1 MNRNGRLKRRVLI
14 AVAGGALVAVATF
27 VAVRAQPPTPQRGGG
42 AGGGGAAQQGPAAL
56 PGIHWTEEQLKAA
69 VAPLRAGR
77 KLTPRSWPNGAK
89 VAVCVSFD
97 IDNESPALARGNTD
111 PDLSA
116 MSDTEFGSKEGLP
129 RILRILDQRSIPASF
144 YIPAVSNILAP
155 EMVTAIQ
162 KSGRHEIG
170 LHGWIHEPVATLNN
184 AAEEERLLKQSIDYF
199 TKVAGKKPVGS
210 RTGGWAISPYT
221 IGIEQ
226 KLGLLYDSSMM
237 AMDEPYEINAN
248 GKPTGLVELPVTW
261 VQDDAPYFSRTGAL
275 PSPELIF
282 AVYKDEFD
290 MAYQEGTMVMLTMHP
305 HVSGRRSR
313 AVHLA
318 KLLDYMKSKPGV
330 WFATGEQI
338 ANYVKQQGSKTH

>member
-1 MNRNGRLKRRVLI
+1 MKSRQLLHGKGLVT
-14 AVAGGALVAVATF
+14 VAIVAVVMTAMF
-27 VAVRAQPPTPQRGGG
+27 AGVRAQRPAAQPESTAR
-42 AGGGGAAQQGPAAL
+42 GAAEL
-56 PGIHWTEEQLKAA
+56 PGIKWSEEQLKQA
-69 VAPLRAGR
+69 VTPLRAGR
-77 KLTPRSWPNGAK
+77 KLTPKSWPNGAK

-97 IDNESPALARGNTD
+97 IDNESPALARGNVN

-116 MSDTEFGSKEGLP
+116 MSDTEFGATEGLP
-129 RILRILDQRSIPASF
+129 RILRILDSRGIPASF

-155 EMVTAIQ
+155 DMVKQIM
-162 KSGRHEIG
+162 KSGHHEIA
-170 LHGWIHEPVATLNN
+170 LHGWIHEPVVTLNN
-184 AAEEERLLKQSIDYF
+184 GPEEERLLKQAIDYF
-199 TKVAGKKPVGS
+199 TRVTGKKPVGS

-237 AMDEPYEINAN
+237 AMDEPYDILAN
-248 GKPTGLVELPVTW
+248 GKSTGLIELPVTW
-261 VQDDAPYFSRTGAL
+261 VQDDAPYFSRQGAL

-282 AVYKDEFD
+282 NVYRDEFD
-290 MAYQEGTMVMLTMHP
+290 MAYQEGTMLMLTMHP

-338 ANYVKQQGSKTH
+338 ANYVKQQTTKTH

>member
-1 MNRNGRLKRRVLI
+1 MTSRIVARAGA
-14 AVAGGALVAVATF
+14 AVGGTLVTVALAT
-27 VAVRAQPPTPQRGGG
+27 VGAQPPEGGGRGG
-42 AGGGGAAQQGPAAL
+42 PASL
-56 PGIHWTEEQLKAA
+56 PGIRWSEDQIKQA

-77 KLTPRSWPNGAK
+77 KLTPKSWPNNAR

-97 IDNESPALARGNTD
+97 IDNESPALARGNTN

-129 RILRILDQRSIPASF
+129 RILRILDQRGIPASF
-144 YIPAVSNILAP
+144 YIPAVSSIIAP
-155 EMVTAIQ
+155 EMIQAIQ
-162 KSGRHEIG
+162 KSGRHEIA
-170 LHGWIHEPVATLNN
+170 LHGWIHEPVASLLN

-199 TKVAGKKPVGS
+199 TRVTGKRPVGS

-237 AMDEPYEINAN
+237 AMDEPYELVAN
-248 GKPTGLVELPVTW
+248 GTPTGLVELPVTW
-261 VQDDAPYFSRTGAL
+261 VQDDAPYFGRTGAL

-282 AVYKDEFD
+282 NVYKDEFD
-290 MAYQEGTMVMLTMHP
+290 MAYEEHTMLMLTMHP

-318 KLLDYMKSKPGV
+318 KLLDYMKAKPGV
-330 WFATGEQI
+330 WFATAQQI
-338 ANYVKQQGSKTH
+338 AEYVKKGENATR

>member
-1 MNRNGRLKRRVLI
+1 MNRIQLPRLRNLVVVTGVAA
-14 AVAGGALVAVATF
+14 AVGMTF
-27 VAVRAQPPTPQRGGG
+27 VAMRAQPPGPQPGEGGR
-42 AGGGGAAQQGPAAL
+42 GPAAL
-56 PGIHWTEEQLKAA
+56 PGIRWTEDQLKQA
-69 VAPLRAGR
+69 VSPLRAGR
-77 KLTPRSWPNGAK
+77 KLTPKTWPNNAK

-97 IDNESPALARGNTD
+97 IDNESPALARGNVN

-116 MSDTEFGSKEGLP
+116 MSDTEFGATEGLP
-129 RILRILDQRSIPASF
+129 RILRILDQRGIPASF
-144 YIPAVSNILAP
+144 YIPAVSSILAP
-155 EMVTAIQ
+155 TMVTQIM
-162 KSGRHEIG
+162 KSGRHEIA
-170 LHGWIHEPVATLNN
+170 LHGWIHEPVVTLDD
-184 AAEEERLLKQSIDYF
+184 AAEEERLLKQAIDYF
-199 TKVAGKKPVGS
+199 TKATGKKPVGS

-237 AMDEPYEINAN
+237 AMDEPYELVAR
-248 GKPTGLVELPVTW
+248 GKNTGLIELPVTW
-261 VQDDAPYFSRTGAL
+261 VQDDAPYFGRAGAL

-290 MAYQEGTMVMLTMHP
+290 MAYEEGTMLMLTMHP

-330 WFATGEQI
+330 WFATGAQI
-338 ANYVKQQGSKTH
+338 ATYVKEQASKTH

>member
-1 MNRNGRLKRRVLI
+1 MTINRSQTGRLLLLVGGLLAF
-14 AVAGGALVAVATF
+14 AVTAVG
-27 VAVRAQPPTPQRGGG
+27 VRAQPPAQ
-42 AGGGGAAQQGPAAL
+42 GGGGTGPGAF
-56 PGIHWTEEQLKAA
+56 PGINWTEEQLKQA

-89 VAVCVSFD
+89 VAVCVTFD
-97 IDNESPALARGNTD
+97 VDNESPALARGNTN

-116 MSDTEFGSKEGLP
+116 MSDTEFGAKEGLP

-155 EMVTAIQ
+155 EIVKDIQ
-162 KSGRHEIG
+162 KSGRHEIA
-170 LHGWIHEPVATLNN
+170 LHGWIHESVAALNSQK
-184 AAEEERLLKQSIDYF
+184 EEERLLTQAVDYF
-199 TKVAGKKPVGS
+199 TKVTGKRPVGS

-221 IGIEQ
+221 IAIEQ
-226 KLGLLYDSSMM
+226 KLGMLYDSSMM
-237 AMDEPYEINAN
+237 AMDEPYELVAN

-261 VQDDAPYFSRTGAL
+261 VQDDAPYFGRTGAL

-282 AVYKDEFD
+282 NVYRDEFD
-290 MAYQEGTMVMLTMHP
+290 MAYEEGTMVMLTMHP

-318 KLLDYMKSKPGV
+318 KLLDYMKSKPNV
-330 WFATGEQI
+330 WFATAQQI
-338 ANYVKQQGSKTH
+338 AEYVKKTSAPSQ

>member
-1 MNRNGRLKRRVLI
+1 MNSRIGAKAGA
-14 AVAGGALVAVATF
+14 AVGALVTVALAT
-27 VAVRAQPPTPQRGGG
+27 AGAQPPEGGGRGG
-42 AGGGGAAQQGPAAL
+42 PSSL
-56 PGIHWTEEQLKAA
+56 PGIRWSEDQIKQAI
-69 VAPLRAGR
+69 APLRAGR
-77 KLTPRSWPNGAK
+77 KLTPKSWPNNAR

-97 IDNESPALARGNTD
+97 IDNESPALARGNTN

-129 RILRILDQRSIPASF
+129 RILRILDQRGIPASF
-144 YIPAVSNILAP
+144 YIPAVSSIIAP
-155 EMVTAIQ
+155 DMIQAIQ
-162 KSGRHEIG
+162 KSGRHEIA
-170 LHGWIHEPVATLNN
+170 LHGWIHEPVASLLN

-199 TKVAGKKPVGS
+199 TKVTGKRPVGS

-237 AMDEPYEINAN
+237 AMDEPYELVTN

-261 VQDDAPYFSRTGAL
+261 VQDDAPYFGRNGAL

-282 AVYKDEFD
+282 KVYKDEFD
-290 MAYQEGTMVMLTMHP
+290 MAYEERTMLMLTMHP

-318 KLLDYMKSKPGV
+318 KLLDYMKAKPGV
-330 WFATGEQI
+330 WFATAQQI
-338 ANYVKQQGSKTH
+338 AEYVKKGENVTR

>member
-1 MNRNGRLKRRVLI
+1 MKSMLSWTRTPMMLAAGVALI
-14 AVAGGALVAVATF
+14 ATAAIMIVH
-27 VAVRAQPPTPQRGGG
+27 AQPPPPQPGESGR
-42 AGGGGAAQQGPAAL
+42 GPAAL
-56 PGIHWTEEQLKAA
+56 PGINWSEEQLKQA

-77 KLTPRSWPNGAK
+77 KLTPKSWPNGAK

-97 IDNESPALARGNTD
+97 IDNESPALARGNIN

-116 MSDTEFGSKEGLP
+116 MSDTEFGATEGLP
-129 RILRILDQRSIPASF
+129 RILRILDQRGIPASF

-155 EMVTAIQ
+155 EMVTAIM
-162 KSGRHEIG
+162 KSGRHEIA
-170 LHGWIHEPVATLNN
+170 LHGWIHEPVVTLNN
-184 AAEEERLLKQSIDYF
+184 AAEEERLLKQAIDYF
-199 TKVAGKKPVGS
+199 TKVTGKRPVGS

-237 AMDEPYEINAN
+237 AMDEPYELVAN
-248 GKPTGLVELPVTW
+248 GKPTGLIELPVTW
-261 VQDDAPYFSRTGAL
+261 VQDDAPYFGRQGAL

-282 AVYKDEFD
+282 NVYRDEFD
-290 MAYQEGTMVMLTMHP
+290 LAYQEGTMVMLTMHP

-338 ANYVKQQGSKTH
+338 ATYVKQQAPKTH

>member
-1 MNRNGRLKRRVLI
+1 MNSRIVTK
-14 AVAGGALVAVATF
+14 AGAAIGGTF
-27 VAVRAQPPTPQRGGG
+27 VMVALATVAAQPPEGGGRGGP
-42 AGGGGAAQQGPAAL
+42 AGL
-56 PGIHWTEEQLKAA
+56 PGIRWTEDQIMQA

-77 KLTPRSWPNGAK
+77 KLTPKSWPDNAR

-97 IDNESPALARGNTD
+97 IDNESPALARGNTN

-116 MSDTEFGSKEGLP
+116 MSDTEFGSREGLP
-129 RILRILDQRSIPASF
+129 RILRILDQRGIPASF
-144 YIPAVSNILAP
+144 YIPAVSSIIAP
-155 EMVTAIQ
+155 EMIQAIQ
-162 KSGRHEIG
+162 KSGRHEIA
-170 LHGWIHEPVATLNN
+170 LHGWIHEPVASLLNG
-184 AAEEERLLKQSIDYF
+184 AEEERLLKQAIDYF
-199 TKVAGKKPVGS
+199 TKATGKRPVGS

-237 AMDEPYEINAN
+237 AMDEPYELLAN
-248 GKPTGLVELPVTW
+248 GKSTGLIELPVTW
-261 VQDDAPYFSRTGAL
+261 VQDDAPYFGRTGAL

-282 AVYKDEFD
+282 NVYKDEFD
-290 MAYQEGTMVMLTMHP
+290 MAYEERTMLMLTMHP

-330 WFATGEQI
+330 WFATAQQI
-338 ANYVKQQGSKTH
+338 AEYVKKAETATR

>member
-1 MNRNGRLKRRVLI
+1 MDIKRSWRVRVLI
-14 AVAGGALVAVATF
+14 ALAGTTLAAAATF
-27 VAVRAQPPTPQRGGG
+27 VGVAAQPPQQQGGG
-42 AGGGGAAQQGPAAL
+42 ARGPAAL
-56 PGIHWTEEQLKAA
+56 PGINWSEQQLKDA

-77 KLTPRSWPNGAK
+77 KLTPKSWPNGAK

-97 IDNESPALARGNTD
+97 IDNESPALARGNTN

-116 MSDTEFGSKEGLP
+116 MSDTEFGATEGLP
-129 RILRILDQRSIPASF
+129 RILRILDERRIPASF

-155 EMVTAIQ
+155 EMVKEIM
-162 KSGRHEIG
+162 KSGRHEIA
-170 LHGWIHEPVATLNN
+170 LHGWIHEPVAVLLNE
-184 AAEEERLLKQSIDYF
+184 AEEERLLKQAIDYF
-199 TKVAGKKPVGS
+199 AKVTGKKPVGS

-237 AMDEPYEINAN
+237 AMDEPYELVAR
-248 GKPTGLVELPVTW
+248 GKNTGLVELPVTW
-261 VQDDAPYFSRTGAL
+261 VQDDAPYFGRQGAL

-282 AVYKDEFD
+282 ATYRDEFD
-290 MAYQEGTMVMLTMHP
+290 MAYQEGTMLMLTMHP

-318 KLLDYMKSKPGV
+318 KLLDYMKAKPGV
-330 WFATGEQI
+330 WFATAEQI
-338 ANYVKQQGSKTH
+338 ATYVKEQAAKTH

>member
-1 MNRNGRLKRRVLI
+1 MKSRFAAKVGAAMLATLLMI
-14 AVAGGALVAVATF
+14 ALAT
-27 VAVRAQPPTPQRGGG
+27 VGAQPPQP
-42 AGGGGAAQQGPAAL
+42 AGGGGRGPASL
-56 PGIHWTEEQLKAA
+56 PGIRWTEDQLKAA

-77 KLTPRSWPNGAK
+77 KLTPTSWPNNAR

-97 IDNESPALARGNTD
+97 IDNESPALARGNTN

-116 MSDTEFGSKEGLP
+116 MSDTEFGAKEGLP
-129 RILRILDQRSIPASF
+129 RILRILDQRGIPASF

-155 EMVTAIQ
+155 EMVTEIQ
-162 KSGRHEIG
+162 KSGRHEIA
-170 LHGWIHEPVATLNN
+170 LHGWIHESVASLLD
-184 AAEEERLLKQSIDYF
+184 AGEEERLLKQAIDYF
-199 TKVAGKKPVGS
+199 TKVTGKRPVGS

-221 IGIEQ
+221 IAIEQ

-237 AMDEPYEINAN
+237 AMDEPYELVAN

-261 VQDDAPYFSRTGAL
+261 VQDDAPYFGRTGAL

-282 AVYKDEFD
+282 NVYKDEFD
-290 MAYQEGTMVMLTMHP
+290 MAYEEHTMLMLTMHP

-318 KLLDYMKSKPGV
+318 KLLDYMKAKPGV
-330 WFATGEQI
+330 WFATAQQI
-338 ANYVKQQGSKTH
+338 AEYVKKTSPATQ

>member
-1 MNRNGRLKRRVLI
+1 MNSRI
-14 AVAGGALVAVATF
+14 AAKAGAAVGTLVMVALAT
-27 VAVRAQPPTPQRGGG
+27 ARAQPPEGGGRGG
-42 AGGGGAAQQGPAAL
+42 PSSL
-56 PGIHWTEEQLKAA
+56 PGIRWSEDQIKQAI
-69 VAPLRAGR
+69 APLRAGR
-77 KLTPRSWPNGAK
+77 KLTPKSWPNNAR

-97 IDNESPALARGNTD
+97 IDNESPALARGNTN

-129 RILRILDQRSIPASF
+129 RILRILDQRGIPASF
-144 YIPAVSNILAP
+144 YIPAVSSIIAP
-155 EMVTAIQ
+155 DMIQAIQ
-162 KSGRHEIG
+162 KSGWHEIA
-170 LHGWIHEPVATLNN
+170 LHGWIHEPVASLLD

-199 TKVAGKKPVGS
+199 TKVTGKRPVGS

-237 AMDEPYEINAN
+237 AMDEPYELVTN

-261 VQDDAPYFSRTGAL
+261 VQDDAPYFGRNGAL

-282 AVYKDEFD
+282 NVYKDEFD
-290 MAYQEGTMVMLTMHP
+290 MAYEERTMLMLTMHP

-318 KLLDYMKSKPGV
+318 KLLDYMKAKPGV
-330 WFATGEQI
+330 WFATAQQI
-338 ANYVKQQGSKTH
+338 AEYVKKGENVTR

>member
-1 MNRNGRLKRRVLI
+1 MKSMQISRRTPLIAAAGVALVGAVTI
-14 AVAGGALVAVATF
+14 AVA
-27 VAVRAQPPTPQRGGG
+27 RAQPPAPQGERGPG
-42 AGGGGAAQQGPAAL
+42 AL
-56 PGIHWTEEQLKAA
+56 PGIHWTEQQLKQA

-77 KLTPRSWPNGAK
+77 KLTPKSWPNGAK

-97 IDNESPALARGNTD
+97 IDNESPALARGNTN

-116 MSDTEFGSKEGLP
+116 MSDTEFGATQGLP
-129 RILRILDQRSIPASF
+129 RILRILEERSLPASF

-155 EMVTAIQ
+155 DMVTAIM
-162 KSGRHEIG
+162 KSGRHEIA
-170 LHGWIHEPVATLNN
+170 LHGWIHEPVVTLNS
-184 AAEEERLLKQSIDYF
+184 AAEEERLLKQALDYF
-199 TKVAGKKPVGS
+199 TKVTGKKPVGS

-237 AMDEPYEINAN
+237 ARDEPYELVAN

-261 VQDDAPYFSRTGAL
+261 VQDDAPYFGRQGAL

-282 AVYKDEFD
+282 NVYRDEFD
-290 MAYQEGTMVMLTMHP
+290 MAYQEGTMVMLTFHP
-305 HVSGRRSR
+305 HVVGRRSR

-318 KLLDYMKSKPGV
+318 KLLDYIKAKPGV

-338 ANYVKQQGSKTH
+338 ANYVKQQADKTH

>member
-1 MNRNGRLKRRVLI
+1 MNSRIGAKAGA
-14 AVAGGALVAVATF
+14 AVGTLVTVALATAG
-27 VAVRAQPPTPQRGGG
+27 AQPPEGGGRGG
-42 AGGGGAAQQGPAAL
+42 PSSL
-56 PGIHWTEEQLKAA
+56 PGIRWSEDQIKQAI
-69 VAPLRAGR
+69 APLRAGR
-77 KLTPRSWPNGAK
+77 KLTPKSWPNNAR

-97 IDNESPALARGNTD
+97 IDNESPALARGNTN

-129 RILRILDQRSIPASF
+129 RILRILDQRGIPASF
-144 YIPAVSNILAP
+144 YIPAVSSIIAP
-155 EMVTAIQ
+155 DMIQAIQ
-162 KSGRHEIG
+162 KSGRHEIA
-170 LHGWIHEPVATLNN
+170 LHGWIHEPVASLLD
-184 AAEEERLLKQSIDYF
+184 AAEEERLLTQSIDYF
-199 TKVAGKKPVGS
+199 TKVTGKRPVGS

-237 AMDEPYEINAN
+237 AMDEPYELVTN

-261 VQDDAPYFSRTGAL
+261 VQDDAPYFGRNGAL

-282 AVYKDEFD
+282 NVYRDEFD
-290 MAYQEGTMVMLTMHP
+290 MAYEERTMLMLTMHP

-318 KLLDYMKSKPGV
+318 KLLDYMKAKPGV
-330 WFATGEQI
+330 WFATAQQI
-338 ANYVKQQGSKTH
+338 AEYVKKGENVTR

>member
-1 MNRNGRLKRRVLI
+1 MNSRIGAKAGA
-14 AVAGGALVAVATF
+14 AVGTLVTVALATAG
-27 VAVRAQPPTPQRGGG
+27 AQPPEGGGRGG
-42 AGGGGAAQQGPAAL
+42 PSSL
-56 PGIHWTEEQLKAA
+56 PGIRWSEDQIKQAI
-69 VAPLRAGR
+69 APLRAGR
-77 KLTPRSWPNGAK
+77 KLTPKSWPNNAR

-97 IDNESPALARGNTD
+97 IDNESPALARGNTN

-129 RILRILDQRSIPASF
+129 RILRILDQRGIPASF
-144 YIPAVSNILAP
+144 YIPAVSSIIAP
-155 EMVTAIQ
+155 DMIQAIQ
-162 KSGRHEIG
+162 KSGRHEIA
-170 LHGWIHEPVATLNN
+170 LHGWIHEPVASLLN

-199 TKVAGKKPVGS
+199 TKVTGKRPVGS

-237 AMDEPYEINAN
+237 AMDEPYELVTN

-261 VQDDAPYFSRTGAL
+261 VQDDAPYFGRNGAL

-282 AVYKDEFD
+282 NVYRDEFD
-290 MAYQEGTMVMLTMHP
+290 MAYEERTMLMLTMHP

-318 KLLDYMKSKPGV
+318 KLLDYMKAKPGV
-330 WFATGEQI
+330 WFATAQQI
-338 ANYVKQQGSKTH
+338 AEYVKKGENVTR

>member
-1 MNRNGRLKRRVLI
+1 MTTDRRWKRDVWCAAIAGSLVL
-14 AVAGGALVAVATF
+14 AF
-27 VAVRAQPPTPQRGGG
+27 VGLRAQPPAPQGGSG
-42 AGGGGAAQQGPAAL
+42 SGPAAF
-56 PGIHWTEEQLKAA
+56 PGINWTEDQLKAA

-77 KLTPRSWPNGAK
+77 KLTPKTWPNGAK

-97 IDNESPALARGNTD
+97 VDNESPALARGNTN

-116 MSDTEFGSKEGLP
+116 MSDTEFGAREGLP
-129 RILRILDQRSIPASF
+129 RILRILDERGIPASF

-155 EMVTAIQ
+155 EIVKQIQ
-162 KSGRHEIG
+162 KSGHHEIA
-170 LHGWIHEPVATLNN
+170 LHGWIHESVAALNSQK
-184 AAEEERLLKQSIDYF
+184 EEERLLKQAVDYF
-199 TKVAGKKPVGS
+199 TKVTGKRPVGS

-237 AMDEPYEINAN
+237 AMDQPYELVAN
-248 GKPTGLVELPVTW
+248 GQPTGLVELPVTW
-261 VQDDAPYFSRTGAL
+261 VQDDAPYFGRTGAL
-275 PSPELIF
+275 PAPELIF
-282 AVYKDEFD
+282 NVFKDEFD

-318 KLLDYMKSKPGV
+318 RLLDYMKSKPNV

-338 ANYVKQQGSKTH
+338 AEYVKKNAAPTQ

>member
-1 MNRNGRLKRRVLI
+1 MNRHHVRRSQAVIATVGIAL
-14 AVAGGALVAVATF
+14 AVAGPT
-27 VAVRAQPPTPQRGGG
+27 AQPPQPGQAGG
-42 AGGGGAAQQGPAAL
+42 ARGPAAL
-56 PGIHWTEEQLKAA
+56 PGIRWTEAQLKEA

-77 KLTPRSWPNGAK
+77 KLTPKSWPNGAK

-97 IDNESPALARGNTD
+97 IDNESPALARGNTN

-116 MSDTEFGSKEGLP
+116 MSDTEFGATEGLP
-129 RILRILDQRSIPASF
+129 RILRILDRYGIPASF

-155 EMVTAIQ
+155 GMLTQIQ
-162 KSGRHEIG
+162 KSGRHEIA
-170 LHGWIHEPVATLNN
+170 LHGWIHESVAVLND
-184 AAEEERLLKQSIDYF
+184 AAEEERLLKQAIDYF
-199 TKVAGKKPVGS
+199 TKLTGKRPVGS

-237 AMDEPYEINAN
+237 AMDEPYELVAR
-248 GKPTGLVELPVTW
+248 GKKTGLIELPVTW
-261 VQDDAPYFSRTGAL
+261 VQDDAPYFGRTGAL

-282 AVYKDEFD
+282 NTYRDEFD
-290 MAYQEGTMVMLTMHP
+290 MAYEEGTMLMLTMHP

-318 KLLDYMKSKPGV
+318 KLLAYMKSKPGV
-330 WFATGEQI
+330 WFATAEQI
-338 ANYVKQQGSKTH
+338 ATYVKEQAATTH